1 MSKEI
6 ELLTEIR
13 DLVQI
18 MAEPAL
24 AKHHEKL
31 RDALRAI
38 VGKNKKKAGAVL
50 LMDGATSQAA
60 IVKETGIDKSDLSKL
75 VKALKSE
82 SLIATDEGHPKL
94 RIKVL
99 PNFFDQAGKS
109 DE

>member
-13 DLVQI
+13 DLVQV

-31 RDALRAI
+31 RDALRAA
-38 VGKNKKKAGAVL
+38 VGRNKKKASAVL
-50 LMDGATSQAA
+50 LMDGSKSQAA
-60 IVKETGIDKSDLSKL
+60 IAKETGVDKSDLSKL
-75 VKALKSE
+75 VKALKAE

-99 PNFFDQAGKS
+99 PNFFDNVGK
-109 DE
+109 

>member
-13 DLVQI
+13 DLVQV

-24 AKHHEKL
+24 AKQHEKL
-31 RDALRAI
+31 RDALRAV
-38 VGKNKKKAGAVL
+38 VGKNKKKASAVF
-50 LMDGATSQAA
+50 LMDGSKSRAA
-60 IVKETGIDKSDLSKL
+60 IAKETGMDQSDLSKL
-75 VKALKSE
+75 VKALKGE

-99 PNFFDQAGKS
+99 PSFFDHGGKS